1 MENHLYRVAAEAL
14 ENIVRHAHARQVTV
28 TLRVSPHEVGMQI
41 TDDGQGFAPQAVDG
55 RAHFGLRGLYERA
68 AWKQHKATA
77 SPLLELSAEEAGAI
91 AWFIRHWLGNEA
103 LVPGDDLPNVE
114 FDF

>member
-1 MENHLYRVAAEAL
+1 MPNGGVPMHMILHPQDGSPYVLHLEGG
-14 ENIVRHAHARQVTV
+14 IAR
-28 TLRVSPHEVGMQI
+28 
-41 TDDGQGFAPQAVDG
+41 
-55 RAHFGLRGLYERA
+55 LYERA